1 MVIYLDIVMFVNFLV
16 DYLLLMGANA
26 LARCPLSP
34 GRTALGAG
42 VGGLYAGLCLL
53 PGFAFLGNFLWRAV
67 ALCLMAMTAY
77 GFSLSRSALF
87 VVVSLA
93 LGGVAQGLSRD
104 FFSLAGAA
112 GGLCLLCV
120 LGFYQVG
127 RQYLPVELSYGDR
140 HLCLTA
146 LRDTGNT
153 LCDPVSGNPVLV
165 VDGEVAEKLT
175 GLTKAQLENPV
186 EHIGAL
192 PGLRLIPYRAVG
204 TEAGML
210 LAMRLGSVKIGA
222 WRGSY
227 VVAFAPGTIGGSGK
241 YQALTGG
248 MV

>member
-1 MVIYLDIVMFVNFLV
+1 MIVYLDIIIVLNFLV

-26 LARCPLSP
+26 LARQPISF

-42 VGGLYAGLCLL
+42 VGGLYAGACLL

-67 ALCLMAMTAY
+67 ALCLMALAAY
-77 GFSLSRSALF
+77 GVSLSRGALF
-87 VVVSLA
+87 VVLSLA
-93 LGGVAQGLSRD
+93 LSGVAQDLGRD
-104 FFSLAGAA
+104 VFSLAGAA

-120 LGFYQVG
+120 LGFCQVG
-127 RQYLPVELSYGDR
+127 RRYLPVELSYGDR
-140 HLCLTA
+140 HMRLTA

-153 LCDPVSGNPVLV
+153 LCDPVTGSPVLV
-165 VDGEVAEKLT
+165 VEGEVAEKLT
-175 GLTKAQLENPV
+175 GLSKAQLENPL
-186 EHIGAL
+186 ENMEAL

-210 LAMRLGSVKIGA
+210 LALKLGSVRIGS
-222 WRGSY
+222 WRGSH
-227 VVAFAPGTIGGSGK
+227 VVAFAPGEIGGSGK